1 MAISKERK
9 AELVRKFGDN
19 PNDTGKP
26 EGQIA
31 ILTEHIQILGPH
43 MEANRK
49 DKHSLRGLMKMVGK
63 RRGLLDYLM
72 KNDIARYRAII
83 AELGIRR

>member
-1 MAISKERK
+1 MSMTKERK
-9 AELVRKFGDN
+9 AELVQKFGDH

-26 EGQIA
+26 EVQIA
-31 ILTEHIQILGPH
+31 ILTEHITTLGPH
-43 MEANRK
+43 FESNRK

-72 KNDIARYRAII
+72 AKDISRYRAII